1 MSAAES
7 SESAGASQR
16 CAEAVR
22 LAYEAYYRR
31 LVVQVFGL
39 TGDLADAQD
48 AVQEAF
54 ARVLVRPGGFLAADD
69 PETWLRTVALNVA
82 RTQYRRRWVFDRLV
96 RTGRVRPSPDAIP
109 GMTPDRLALVAALR
123 LLPRSTREAVVLH
136 HVADLTVEQV
146 AAIMDVPVGT
156 VKARLSR
163 GRAALGR
170 HLAADDDTPTASK
183 EFRHV

>member
-1 MSAAES
+1 MPAAG
-7 SESAGASQR
+7 SAGASPHS
-16 CAEAVR
+16 AEAVR
-22 LAYEAYYRR
+22 LAYKAYYRR

-96 RTGRVRPSPDAIP
+96 RTGRVRPAPESMP
-109 GMTPDRLALVAALR
+109 GMTPDRLALVTALR
-123 LLPRSTREAVVLH
+123 TLPRSTREAVVLH

-146 AAIMDVPVGT
+146 AAIMDIPVGT

-170 HLAADDDTPTASK
+170 HLAADDDAPTATK
-183 EFRHV
+183 EFRHA